1 MAVTKGKPFL
11 NLDSD
16 RDSKFYNDYLA
27 RNELI
32 INNGIKD
39 VISCRRDVIN
49 YLEDQR
55 LPQEIKND
63 LIKKMKQALKYEVI
77 PSTEFDWISSSDRAS
92 YWVWGVLKIADFNYL
107 GYSSIRNPF
116 PDLPQGYT
124 FYDWIVF
131 NKTPSSTPERIDAI
145 VEFFDRWKC
154 APEMKKELLQKLK
167 IYWKGVTN
175 MPDPFSCIFRP
186 IVTAHSV

>member
-77 PSTEFDWISSSDRAS
+77 PSTEFDWISS
-92 YWVWGVLKIADFNYL
+92 
-107 GYSSIRNPF
+107 
-116 PDLPQGYT
+116 T
-124 FYDWIVF
+124 
-131 NKTPSSTPERIDAI
+131 
-145 VEFFDRWKC
+145 
-154 APEMKKELLQKLK
+154 
-167 IYWKGVTN
+167 
-175 MPDPFSCIFRP
+175 
-186 IVTAHSV
+186 